1 MADDQQITI
10 GDLKREFQ
18 ALAFAMHQRFDK
30 VEQRLDAVEAD
41 LKLVKAATWDRLEEE
56 RNLAA
61 VQGDR

>member
-30 VEQRLDAVEAD
+30 VEQRL
-41 LKLVKAATWDRLEEE
+41 
-56 RNLAA
+56 
-61 VQGDR
+61 